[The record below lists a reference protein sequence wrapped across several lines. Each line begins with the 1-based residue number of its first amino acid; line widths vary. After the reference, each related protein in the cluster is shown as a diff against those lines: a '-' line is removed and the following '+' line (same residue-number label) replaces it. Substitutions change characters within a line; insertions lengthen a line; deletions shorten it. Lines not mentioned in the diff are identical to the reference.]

1 MNKLLLLSPIILAA
15 CVQYQDPCV
24 VHKPYKCDPLLEVCA
39 CEDRNNDSLV
49 SPSPVVVPDP
59 DDGVDNGGSTGDV
72 DEDNGND
79 PPVSDD
85 TNGDKTSD
93 KSEDSPSNSDDSNG
107 DHDKGHGNDE
117 DGHDEDNPGKGKGK
131 KND

>member
-1 MNKLLLLSPIILAA
+1 MNKLLILSPLLLAA
-15 CVQYQDPCV
+15 CGQHIDPCV
-24 VHKPYKCDPLLEVCA
+24 VHKPYKCDPRLEVCV

-93 KSEDSPSNSDDSNG
+93 KSEDSPSNSNDSNSSSSNDSNG
-107 DHDKGHGNDE
+107 DNSDD
-117 DGHDEDNPGKGKGK
+117 
-131 KND
+131 